1 MAATPRKSKV
11 RIILTRHAVE
21 RLLERKPREYRKV
34 SGEIIANII
43 ENVIRSGK
51 CLERGN
57 EDVEKAEGLGAA
69 GGERAD
75 VRFSTKNYTVCCRK
89 TTDDKLIV
97 TTVINTEEMSDAY
110 KRALRYAKESPFDDV
125 IVMNPPRQIEKWVR
139 AYQRKSAER
148 RNAD

>member
-1 MAATPRKSKV
+1 KV
-11 RIILTRHAVE
+11 RVVLTRHAVE

-34 SGEIIANII
+34 SGETIANII

-51 CLERGN
+51 CLERG
-57 EDVEKAEGLGAA
+57 DGDAGRAEGLSAA
-69 GGERAD
+69 GEPAN
-75 VRFSTKNYTVCCRK
+75 VRFSTKNYTVCCRRAG
-89 TTDDKLIV
+89 DKLIV

-110 KRALRYAKESPFDDV
+110 KRALRYAEESPFDDV

-148 RNAD
+148 RNTD